1 MGSSNMS
8 VATLLELLE
17 LLPPPMGT
25 GESNKFNQEEIRKRT
40 KLDSDRSER
49 ARRKS
54 WRAPIGYRRPGSGN
68 RCLHTLK
75 M

>member
-1 MGSSNMS
+1 MS

-40 KLDSDRSER
+40 KLDSERSESKEEKLESAHR
-49 ARRKS
+49 ISETRKWQPLPPPS
-54 WRAPIGYRRPGSGN
+54 KN
-68 RCLHTLK
+68 VN
-75 M
+75 